1 VTPRP
6 QNAAAGASGDD
17 EWDASC
23 STSGSDVADGDL
35 P

>member
-1 VTPRP
+1 MTPRP

-17 EWDASC
+17 EWDASYGN
-23 STSGSDVADGDL
+23 SGSDVADGDL